1 MDGSEL
7 SAVEAEI
14 VTALRRDET
23 RMGDVWRGKEAGKT
37 AELIATELE
46 TQTSNFVSKY
56 LRFARAMMTGKLPTA
71 PTITTKWDK
80 LQEMMGVYYSQVP

>member
-23 RMGDVWRGKEAGKT
+23 RMDDVWRGKEAGK
-37 AELIATELE
+37 
-46 TQTSNFVSKY
+46 
-56 LRFARAMMTGKLPTA
+56 
-71 PTITTKWDK
+71 
-80 LQEMMGVYYSQVP
+80 